1 MIGRL
6 LYGAA
11 AAALVT
17 GSALLAQ
24 PAASDSNAGA
34 DKQICRS
41 VADTGSRL
49 GHTRACHTAQ
59 EWAELRRQTRQNI
72 DRIQTRQ
79 AMNSDVA
86 GQ

>member
-1 MIGRL
+1 MIGRVF
-6 LYGAA
+6 YGAA
-11 AAALVT
+11 AAALITASSLV
-17 GSALLAQ
+17 AQ
-24 PAASDSNAGA
+24 PSGSSAGA

-41 VADTGSRL
+41 ISDTGSRL

-79 AMNSDVA
+79 AMNSDPS